1 VTEKTRSSLTM
12 PSDREVSMT
21 RVFNA
26 PRELVFAAYT
36 DPRHVPNWWGLR
48 RSTTIV
54 DKMDVRPGGLWRYIQ
69 REPDGAEYGFNGEY
83 REVVP
88 PERLVYTFEFEGLP
102 GHVVVDTVTFEE
114 EENGKTRVTALSLF
128 ANVEDRD
135 GMVAS
140 GMEFGA
146 NESWD
151 RLEELLATL

>member
-135 GMVAS
+135 GMVSS

-146 NESWD
+146 NQSWD